1 MLSHLRINIWP
12 KKWVQLWLTAH
23 WHRSSC
29 ALVARF
35 RSFQLP
41 KMKLKFKSW
50 YFDTLEFFCLHLFSC
65 SLPKE
70 VKSNTRWAIFVKFAD
85 KTGTASLPSSDD
97 PAVGDFTEWVSCPS
111 WTRMHQKLKRWRLYS
126 RVNTFPLLS
135 FRWMLSK
142 EKLTNTYFY
151 SELRGCY
158 VGRTSEFVLFSFFRF
173 WLVRRYKSLNFKTK
187 NGLEGVTLNDLPLL
201 CKVRPSHSQPTLIQ
215 VVQAAC

>member
-1 MLSHLRINIWP
+1 MCPL
-12 KKWVQLWLTAH
+12 LTAH

-29 ALVARF
+29 ALVTRF

-41 KMKLKFKSW
+41 KMKLKFKSC
-50 YFDTLEFFCLHLFSC
+50 YFDTLEFFCLFLFSC

-70 VKSNTRWAIFVKFAD
+70 VKSNTWWAIFVKFAD

-142 EKLTNTYFY
+142 EKLTNTCTFIASFVVVMSAEPLSLFY
-151 SELRGCY
+151 SHFLDSGWS
-158 VGRTSEFVLFSFFRF
+158 GGTS
-173 WLVRRYKSLNFKTK
+173 
-187 NGLEGVTLNDLPLL
+187 
-201 CKVRPSHSQPTLIQ
+201 H
-215 VVQAAC
+215 

>member
-1 MLSHLRINIWP
+1 MCPL
-12 KKWVQLWLTAH
+12 LTAH

-29 ALVARF
+29 ALVTRF

-41 KMKLKFKSW
+41 KMKLKLKSC
-50 YFDTLEFFCLHLFSC
+50 YFDTLEFFCLFLFSC

-70 VKSNTRWAIFVKFAD
+70 VKSNTWWAIFVKFAD

-142 EKLTNTYFY
+142 EKLTNTCTFIASFVVVMSAEPLSLFY
-151 SELRGCY
+151 SHFLDSGWS
-158 VGRTSEFVLFSFFRF
+158 GGTS
-173 WLVRRYKSLNFKTK
+173 
-187 NGLEGVTLNDLPLL
+187 
-201 CKVRPSHSQPTLIQ
+201 H
-215 VVQAAC
+215 

>member
-1 MLSHLRINIWP
+1 
-12 KKWVQLWLTAH
+12 
-23 WHRSSC
+23 
-29 ALVARF
+29 
-35 RSFQLP
+35 
-41 KMKLKFKSW
+41 MKLKFKSW
-50 YFDTLEFFCLHLFSC
+50 YFDTLEFFCLFLFSC

-142 EKLTNTYFY
+142 EKLTNTCTFISSFVVVMSAEPLSFFY
-151 SELRGCY
+151 SHFLDSGWS
-158 VGRTSEFVLFSFFRF
+158 GGTS
-173 WLVRRYKSLNFKTK
+173 
-187 NGLEGVTLNDLPLL
+187 
-201 CKVRPSHSQPTLIQ
+201 H
-215 VVQAAC
+215 